1 MSRQRILYKNL
12 IASNERVAKVIREF
26 RKSNKNTNKKRR

>member
-12 IASNERVAKVIREF
+12 IASNEKVAKAIREF
-26 RKSNKNTNKKRR
+26 RKSNKSNNKKKR